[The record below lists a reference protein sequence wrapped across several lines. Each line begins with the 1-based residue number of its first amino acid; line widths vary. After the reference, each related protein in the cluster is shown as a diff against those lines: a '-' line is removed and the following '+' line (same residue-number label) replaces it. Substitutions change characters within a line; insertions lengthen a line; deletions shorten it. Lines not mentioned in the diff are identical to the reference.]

1 MNVLMPFMAL
11 AVGAPFDLHPA
22 VKIALV
28 VIAVSPTPPVFPKK
42 ALDAGG
48 TEAYTIGLLV
58 AVAVL
63 SVVVI
68 PLSMEVLAAMT
79 GISLAMPARSVAVL
93 VLTTILAPL
102 VAGIAVRRFATT
114 AADRAAGPI
123 GVLAT
128 VLLIGSAVPIVIG
141 VSQTV
146 WSLVTDG
153 TILGLVGFAAAG
165 FLIGHVLGGP
175 EPANRPV
182 LGLATA
188 TRHPAV
194 ALAIAHANFP
204 EQGLASAAVFLY
216 VMARRRSVCA
226 VSRLGQSNA
235 GGRARNGAELVLYR
249 GPGDLDHLIGAEERC
264 ICRWR
269 TNEQLRRR
277 RCQRPTSPTSSS
289 SGAMTSGFPT

>member
-1 MNVLMPFMAL
+1 VLKASIILSVFAIGLKATVADATFLFRRPGHLLRAFLSMSVLMPVMAV
-11 AVGAPFDLHPA
+11 AVAAPFDLHPA

-42 ALDAGG
+42 ALKAGG

-58 AVAVL
+58 AAAVL

-68 PLSMEVLAAMT
+68 PLSMKVLAAMT
-79 GISLAMPARSVAVL
+79 GISLAMPAGSVAVL
-93 VLTTILAPL
+93 VLATILAPL

-128 VLLIGSAVPIVIG
+128 VLLIACAVPIVIG

-153 TILGLVGFAAAG
+153 TILGLGVFALAG
-165 FLIGHVLGGP
+165 LLIGHVLGGP
-175 EPANRPV
+175 EPANRSV

-204 EQGLASAAVFLY
+204 EQGLASAAVLLY
-216 VMARRRSVCA
+216 VMLAGVLSAPYLAWVKRTRARAHVLVLSSVCIA
-226 VSRLGQSNA
+226 ALA
-235 GGRARNGAELVLYR
+235 
-249 GPGDLDHLIGAEERC
+249 
-264 ICRWR
+264 
-269 TNEQLRRR
+269 
-277 RCQRPTSPTSSS
+277 TSI
-289 SGAMTSGFPT
+289 A

>member
-1 MNVLMPFMAL
+1 MNVLMPLMAL

-28 VIAVSPTPPVFPKK
+28 VIAVSPTPPIFPKK
-42 ALDAGG
+42 ALKAGG

-58 AVAVL
+58 AAAVL

-68 PLSMEVLAAMT
+68 PLSMKVLAAIT
-79 GISLAMPARSVAVL
+79 GVTLAMPARSVAVL
-93 VLTTILAPL
+93 VLITILAPL
-102 VAGIAVRRFATT
+102 VAGIAVRRFATA
-114 AADRAAGPI
+114 AADRASGPI
-123 GVLAT
+123 AVLAS
-128 VLLIGSAVPIVIG
+128 VLLIASALPIVIG
-141 VSQTV
+141 VSRTV

-153 TILGLVGFAAAG
+153 TILGLGGFALAG

-194 ALAIAHANFP
+194 AVAIAHANFR

-216 VMARRRSVCA
+216 VI
-226 VSRLGQSNA
+226 LA
-235 GGRARNGAELVLYR
+235 GMLSALYVFWATRTPAGRAPAV
-249 GPGDLDHLIGAEERC
+249 
-264 ICRWR
+264 
-269 TNEQLRRR
+269 
-277 RCQRPTSPTSSS
+277 PTKAAT
-289 SGAMTSGFPT
+289 A